1 MPEPIE
7 VRKVPIKHVS
17 DASGLADLINAGVIE
32 ADRVIAVIGKTEG
45 NGGVN
50 DYTRIIA
57 DRAFREV
64 LVALGSRSAEEVKQV
79 PIVWSGG
86 TDGVLSPH
94 ATIFATVPASSA
106 PATDEPRLTVG
117 FAMSEQLLPEEI
129 GRRPMI
135 EKVAAGVKEAMA
147 RAGITSTEDVHYVQT
162 KTPLL
167 TIHTIRDAKSRGQTV
182 WTEHTHESM
191 DLSNGTTALG
201 IGVALGELDMPTD
214 EEVMHDLSLY
224 SSVSSCSSGV
234 ELDQA
239 QIVVVGNARGVGGR
253 YRIGHSVMKDALD
266 ADAIWAAIRDAGLD
280 LPDRPHPSDLGDR
293 LVNVFLKCEAS
304 RDGVVR
310 GRRNAMLDDSDV
322 HWHRQIK
329 ACVGGVAA
337 AVTGDPAVF
346 VSVSAAHQGP
356 DGGGPGGRDRGPGL
370 SMVAARLD
378 HPSAAGAGRGR
389 G

>member
-1 MPEPIE
+1 VPQPIE
-7 VRKVPIKHVS
+7 VRKVPILSVA
-17 DASGLADLINAGVIE
+17 DASGLAELIDTGVMD

-64 LVALGSRSAEEVKQV
+64 LAEKGTRSMDEVKQI

-86 TDGVLSPH
+86 TDGVISPH
-94 ATIFATVPASSA
+94 ATVFATLPEDQAEQ
-106 PATDEPRLTVG
+106 TDEPRLTVG
-117 FAMSEQLLPEEI
+117 FAMSETLLPEDI
-129 GRRPMI
+129 GRTPMI
-135 EKVAAGVKEAMA
+135 TKVADAVKVAME
-147 RAGITSTEDVHYVQT
+147 RAGITDPADVHYVQT

-167 TIHTIRDAKSRGQTV
+167 TIHTIRDAKSRGKTV

-201 IGVALGELDMPTD
+201 IAVALGEIDMPTD
-214 EEVMHDLSLY
+214 EDVMHNRDLY
-224 SSVSSCSSGV
+224 SAVASCSSGV
-234 ELDQA
+234 ELDRA
-239 QIVVVGNARGVGGR
+239 QVVVVGNARGVGGR
-253 YRIGHSVMKDALD
+253 YRIGHSVMRDALD
-266 ADAIWAAIRDAGLD
+266 ADGIWEAIRDAGLD
-280 LPDRPHPSDLGDR
+280 LPERPHPSDIGGR

-304 RDGVVR
+304 QDGTVR

-329 ACVGGVAA
+329 AAVGGVTA

-356 DGGGPGGRDRGPGL
+356 DGGGP
-370 SMVAARLD
+370 VAAIVDLGAGEPTGYRA
-378 HPSAAGAGRGR
+378 PSAPSA
-389 G
+389 

>member
-1 MPEPIE
+1 MPDAIE
-7 VRKVPIKHVS
+7 VRKVPIHSVA
-17 DASGLADLINAGVIE
+17 DASELAKLIDDGVME
-32 ADRVIAVIGKTEG
+32 AHRVVAIIGKTEG

-64 LVALGSRSAEEVKQV
+64 LVAKGAPADQVKQV

-86 TDGVLSPH
+86 TDGVISPH
-94 ATIFATVPASSA
+94 ATIFATVDAA
-106 PATDEPRLTVG
+106 KAEQTDEPRLTVG
-117 FAMSEQLLPEEI
+117 FAMSEPILPEEI
-129 GRRPMI
+129 GYVGMVK
-135 EKVAAGVKEAMA
+135 KVADGVKVAME
-147 RAGITSTEDVHYVQT
+147 RAGITDPADVHYVQT

-167 TIHTIRDAKSRGQTV
+167 TIHTIRDAKARGQQV

-191 DLSNGTTALG
+191 DLSNGTTGLG
-201 IGVALGELDMPTD
+201 IAVALGEIDMPTD
-214 EEVMHDLSLY
+214 ADVMHNRDLY
-224 SSVSSCSSGV
+224 SSVASCSSGV

-253 YRIGHSVMKDALD
+253 YRIGHSVMNDALD
-266 ADAIWAAIRDAGLD
+266 ADGIWTAIREAGLD
-280 LPDRPHPSDLGDR
+280 LPERPHTSDLQGR

-304 RDGVVR
+304 QDGTVH

-329 ACVGGVAA
+329 SCVGGVTA

-356 DGGGPGGRDRGPGL
+356 EGGGP
-370 SMVAARLD
+370 VAAIVDMGSEPTGYVWNR
-378 HPSAAGAGRGR
+378 
-389 G
+389 